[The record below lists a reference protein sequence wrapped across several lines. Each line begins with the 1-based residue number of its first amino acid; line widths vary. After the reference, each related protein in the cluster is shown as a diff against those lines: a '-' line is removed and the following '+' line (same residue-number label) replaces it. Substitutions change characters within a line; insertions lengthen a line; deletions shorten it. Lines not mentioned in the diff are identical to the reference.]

1 MSIIKPFR
9 ALRPLPDLAKQV
21 SCVPYDVCARHEL
34 RGLIEDNPHSFLRVT
49 RAEVDLENEIAADS
63 TAVFDLAKKNLE
75 NLINQKVL
83 IAEAEPALYIY
94 RLSTRTH
101 AQTGVVACC
110 ALDEYEN
117 GSIKKHEKTRPAKVE
132 DRTRHILNLRAQ
144 TGLVFFAFRQ
154 TAKIQD
160 LINENLKSEPLYD
173 FISDLDVRHQIWKVG
188 GNDDLIE
195 AFAEIPA
202 LYVADGHHRAEAAA
216 CAREILRRA
225 NPYHTGAEDYNFLV
239 AGIFPDTDL
248 KILAYNRVV
257 KDLNGLSAT
266 EFLDQLNNHFTVSET
281 SDPVPQSGGEFCFY
295 LDGKWREARFLNEQ
309 SKISDPVD
317 NLDVS
322 ILENYVLK
330 PILGIE
336 DVRTNERIEFV
347 GGIRGVCE
355 LENLVNA
362 EQAKIAFSM
371 FPTSVED
378 LFTVSDAGRVMP
390 PKSTWFEPKLRDGLL
405 IHLI

>member
-1 MSIIKPFR
+1 MSVIKPFR

-21 SCVPYDVCARHEL
+21 SCVPYDVCGRHEL
-34 RGLIEDNPHSFLRVT
+34 RDLIENNPHSFLRVT
-49 RAEVDLENEIAADS
+49 RAEVDLGNEIAADS
-63 TAVFDLAKKNLE
+63 QAVFDLAKKNLE
-75 NLINQKVL
+75 NLLDEKVL
-83 IAEAEPALYIY
+83 FTEAEPALYIY
-94 RLSTRTH
+94 RLSTATH

-117 GSIKKHEKTRPAKVE
+117 GLIKKHEKTRPAKVE
-132 DRTRHILNLRAQ
+132 DRTRHILTLRAQ

-154 TAKIQD
+154 TAKIDD
-160 LINENLKSEPLYD
+160 LIREGTQGAPLYD
-173 FISDLDVRHQIWKVG
+173 FISDLDVRHQIWKVS

-195 AFAEIPA
+195 AFAKVPA

-216 CAREILRRA
+216 CAREILRAA
-225 NPYHTGAEDYNFLV
+225 NPNHTGAEDYNFLV

-257 KDLNGLSAT
+257 RDLNGLSTAK
-266 EFLDQLNNHFTVSET
+266 FLDKLDEHFTVSET
-281 SDPVPQSGGEFCFY
+281 QNPVPQSSGEFCFY
-295 LDGKWREARFLNEQ
+295 LDGKWRKARFLDEQ
-309 SKISDPVD
+309 SKNSDPID
-317 NLDVS
+317 HLDVS
-322 ILENYVLK
+322 ILENYILK

-336 DVRTNERIEFV
+336 DVRTNKRIDFV
-347 GGIRGVCE
+347 GGIRGVSE

-362 EQAKIAFSM
+362 GHAKIAFSM
-371 FPTSVED
+371 FPTRIED
-378 LFTVSDAGRVMP
+378 LFAVSDAGEIMP